1 MVIKTSDNF
10 IESINY
16 EKVLE
21 RIENLEPLSSKD
33 KEILY
38 ELGKSIKSITNS
50 LKFYTK
56 SINTLMPS
64 NLDKTFIFDSINYMF
79 DNKQL
84 FDLEPSTVRRYFRKC
99 TSIYTDIS
107 KMFSLLAEDEKEVYD
122 KITAPFINV
131 TKHFQ
136 YVIDDSTG
144 SLAGVVTDAYYLRKY
159 KDISTNNVV
168 IEISKNWTKNSKTVY
183 LDVIDNK
190 LNSISRKLV
199 QIGYISEED
208 FFEYLSMNKVAS
220 KLFKIVFNNCIS
232 VK

>member
-1 MVIKTSDNF
+1 MIIETSNNF
-10 IESINY
+10 IKSINY

-21 RIENLEPLSSKD
+21 KIESLEPLSNRD

-38 ELGKSIKSITNS
+38 ELGKIVKSITNS
-50 LKFYTK
+50 LKFYIK

-84 FDLEPSTVRRYFRKC
+84 FDLEPATVRRYFRKC
-99 TSIYTDIS
+99 TSIYINLS
-107 KMFSLLAEDEKEVYD
+107 KMFSLLTENEKEVYD
-122 KITAPFINV
+122 KLTIPFKSITE
-131 TKHFQ
+131 HFL
-136 YVIDDSTG
+136 YVNDDSTD

-159 KDISTNNVV
+159 KDITTNSIV
-168 IEISKNWTKNSKTVY
+168 IEIPGNWTKNNKTVY
-183 LDVIDNK
+183 LDVTDNK
-190 LNSISRKLV
+190 LNSVSRKLI

-208 FFEYLSMNKVAS
+208 FFEYLSMNKVSS
-220 KLFKIVFNNCIS
+220 KLLKIVCNNCIS

>member
-1 MVIKTSDNF
+1 MVIETSDNF

-84 FDLEPSTVRRYFRKC
+84 FDLEPFTVRRYFRKC

-122 KITAPFINV
+122 KLTAPFINV
-131 TKHFQ
+131 NKHFQ
-136 YVIDDSTG
+136 YVIDDSTD

-168 IEISKNWTKNSKTVY
+168 IEIPKNWTKNSKTVY